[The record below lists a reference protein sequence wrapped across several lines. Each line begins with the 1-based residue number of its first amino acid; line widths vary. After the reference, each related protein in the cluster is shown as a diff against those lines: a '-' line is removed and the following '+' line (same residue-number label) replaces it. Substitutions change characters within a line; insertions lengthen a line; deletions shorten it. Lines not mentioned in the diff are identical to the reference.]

1 MRTILVVTVARSDF
15 GIYLPT
21 LKRLKEDKD
30 INLEI
35 AATGMH
41 LSPVYGNT
49 YKLIQNEGF
58 EVKYKIETLLSS
70 DTPIGIGKTIGL
82 GVLSFTDLFNNNRPD
97 VILILGDRFDMMPVA
112 LSALAFKIPVAHI
125 HGGEKTVGAIDDS
138 IRHSLTKL
146 SHIHFAT
153 TKKHVDRILQ
163 LGENPKN
170 VFHCGSPSIE
180 NILSIK
186 KKTKQ
191 EFFDILN
198 LTNWNNF
205 ILCTFHPVTLQFEDT
220 KIQIK
225 NFMEGIIK
233 SKQYAIITMPNADTG
248 NNEII
253 NIINQKAKETNK
265 ISLIDNLGTE
275 LYFNAMLHA
284 DCMVGNSSSGIIEAP
299 FFSLPVVNVGDR
311 QKGRER
317 ASNVIDVNCNCNEIV
332 NAIKHAITTD
342 FKNSI
347 KNCENPYHSNT
358 SASEIIVNVL
368 KNINLGQDLLM
379 KEFVDIE

>member
-21 LKRLKEDKD
+21 LKKLKNDKD

-49 YKLIQNEGF
+49 YKLIEKEGF
-58 EVKYKIETLLSS
+58 KISYKIETLVSS
-70 DTPIGIGKTIGL
+70 DTPVGIGKTIGL
-82 GVLSFTDLFNNNRPD
+82 GVLSFSDLFNQSKPD
-97 VILILGDRFDMMPVA
+97 IILILGDRYDMMPVA
-112 LSALAFKIPVAHI
+112 LSALAFKIPIAHI

-153 TKKHVDRILQ
+153 TKKHVSRILQ

-180 NILSIK
+180 NILTIQK
-186 KKTKQ
+186 RTKE
-191 EFFDILN
+191 EFFEILK
-198 LTNWNNF
+198 LHHWNNF
-205 ILCTFHPVTLQFEDT
+205 ILCTFHPVTLQFEDN
-220 KIQIK
+220 KVQIE
-225 NFMEGIIK
+225 NFMDGIIN
-233 SKQYAIITMPNADTG
+233 SNYFAIITMPNADTG

-253 NIINQKAKETNK
+253 DIINQKVKQTEK
-265 ISLIDNLGTE
+265 IVIVDNLGTE

-284 DCMVGNSSSGIIEAP
+284 ECMVGNSSSGIIEAP

-317 ASNVIDVNCNCNEIV
+317 GTNVIDVKCNSIEIT
-332 NAIKHAITTD
+332 NAIKYAVSEE

-347 KNCENPYHSNT
+347 NNEGNPYFTDSY
-358 SASEIIVNVL
+358 ASDVIVNTL
-368 KNINLGQDLLM
+368 KNINLGQELLM
-379 KEFVDIE
+379 KEFVDL